1 MAVLLGEDL
10 IDENGTWNEKCDSVL
25 YGNRKDDRFYLTDMV
40 YISQKDIRQFQLAK
54 AAISAGMETLLYE
67 CDVDVKD
74 VETLYIA
81 GGLGYYL
88 NIQNSGVVGL
98 LPKNF
103 LKKAKAVGNSSL
115 QGAMLC
121 MLKQE
126 YQDQVEKIA
135 NMAEVIELSCS
146 RYFQDA
152 YIESISFHKE

>member
-1 MAVLLGEDL
+1 MCGIIEV
-10 IDENGTWNEKCDSVL
+10 WKL
-25 YGNRKDDRFYLTDMV
+25 Y
-40 YISQKDIRQFQLAK
+40 IRSGLW
-54 AAISAGMETLLYE
+54 
-67 CDVDVKD
+67 
-74 VETLYIA
+74 TLYIA